1 MNHGFNDF
9 WPTTFYHG
17 KIEDD
22 KILEDLANEFFSI
35 RNFDQDYS
43 EKNSFN
49 LFDLKTD
56 SVLKFKNDNE
66 SISYIYPVES
76 FAF

>member
-35 RNFDQDYS
+35 RNFT
-43 EKNSFN
+43 NFIN
-49 LFDLKTD
+49 
-56 SVLKFKNDNE
+56 
-66 SISYIYPVES
+66 
-76 FAF
+76 